1 MKKDQIREPLQKLYD
16 QLNNTYSSDKQTQER
31 IQALKSDVQKVLE
44 EMGEFSPGEHQ
55 GVLANLRSSVE
66 HFEGSHPE
74 LTSLLNDVITT
85 ISNWGI

>member
-1 MKKDQIREPLQKLYD
+1 
-16 QLNNTYSSDKQTQER
+16 
-31 IQALKSDVQKVLE
+31 
-44 EMGEFSPGEHQ
+44 MGEFSPGEHQ